1 MGGETGVDQ
10 VITAYGLAV
19 TARDHDRD
27 PGPRLGRQGMSLRQ
41 RSEGRVCSVNFLE
54 SFSVDFD

>member
-19 TARDHDRD
+19 TARDRDRD

-41 RSEGRVCSVNFLE
+41 RSKGGVCSANFW
-54 SFSVDFD
+54 SHFQ